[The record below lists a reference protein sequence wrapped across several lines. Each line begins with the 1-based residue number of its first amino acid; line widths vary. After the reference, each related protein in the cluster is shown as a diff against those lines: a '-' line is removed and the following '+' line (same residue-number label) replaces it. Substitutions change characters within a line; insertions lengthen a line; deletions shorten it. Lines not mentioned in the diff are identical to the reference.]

1 MDIDFGIGS
10 NVVVV
15 GRTSQSSDNEGV
27 LQNVTI
33 NVTGIHALKS
43 RGGSPEAIE
52 FTEEEETDWFF
63 S

>member
-15 GRTSQSSDNEGV
+15 GRTSQSTDMEGN

-33 NVTGIHALKS
+33 NVTGLHVLKS
-43 RGGSPEAIE
+43 RGGSPDAIE
-52 FTEEEETDWFF
+52 FNEEEETDWFF
-63 S
+63 T